1 MSDTKAVETQG
12 EFRARMRNTFG
23 DGRNG
28 TVHWRDNPAAQAEI
42 NKRKAL
48 KDQAWQAQLATWK
61 TARAEKKAIRE
72 VTHAAREIEAILASD
87 LKVAQALQAPNV
99 AEALK
104 ILGIKL
110 S

>member
-48 KDQAWQAQLATWK
+48 KDQAWQAQLDTWK

-72 VTHAAREIEAILASD
+72 VTHAA
-87 LKVAQALQAPNV
+87 KVAQALQAPNV

>member
-1 MSDTKAVETQG
+1 MSDTKVGETQG
-12 EFRARMRNTFG
+12 EFRARMRQMFG

-61 TARAEKKAIRE
+61 TARAEKKVTRE
-72 VTHAAREIEAILASD
+72 TAHAA
-87 LKVAQALQAPNV
+87 KVAEALQAPNV
-99 AEALK
+99 REALK
-104 ILGIKL
+104 ILGVKL